1 MEDRIS
7 RDRLRICM
15 VALMYAPIVGGAE
28 VRAQKYARQLVSF
41 GHKVTIVT
49 LRHGKDWK
57 RQETCDGIDIIRVG
71 GIYKNNGTLRIG
83 RMGHFPPDMQVFQE
97 LWRIRHDVDL
107 FYCLQIST
115 LAAVTALVGKLAH
128 KPVVISIPST
138 GPAKITQPEDAVL
151 MADTLVNADYLKI
164 PFHDTLAGDITNF
177 YKTAVGGRAMLSYL
191 KQSDAYYQ
199 VLSSRSRDYLISN
212 GFKADR
218 IVPISGSVDAQMFH
232 PDAALQ
238 PDPAKPE
245 RDIICVARLEF
256 PKGIDV
262 LLHAWYRMMRE
273 PANWRQNLKPRLL
286 IVGDGTLKEQIHR
299 IAKDL
304 QLDDSVTFLGLH
316 RDVTRLLQQSWGFV
330 LPSRWEGM
338 PNALLE
344 AMACGLPCV
353 ATRVSGSE
361 DIITDGVNG
370 LLVPSEQPAD
380 MAQALRRIIE
390 DTELARKLGQEAR
403 QTILREYQ
411 LQHMTEQTL
420 QFYYYLL
427 KKKTEAPSSA
437 LGRLIK

>member
-28 VRAQKYARQLVSF
+28 VRAQKYARQLVSL

-57 RQETCDGIDIIRVG
+57 SHETCDSIDIIRAG
-71 GIYKNNGTLRIG
+71 GVYKSNGTLRIG
-83 RMGHFPPDMQVFQE
+83 RIGHFPPDMQVFQE
-97 LWRIRHDVDL
+97 LWRLRHDIDL
-107 FYCLQIST
+107 FYCLQVST

-138 GPAKITQPEDAVL
+138 GPAKTTQPEDAVL
-151 MADTLVNADYLKI
+151 MADTLVNANYLKI

-177 YKTAVGGRAMLSYL
+177 YKTAVGGRAMLAYL
-191 KQSDAYYQ
+191 KKSDAYYQ

-218 IVPISGSVDAQMFH
+218 IVSIPGSVDTQLFH

-238 PDPAKPE
+238 PDPTSPE

-273 PANWRQNLKPRLL
+273 PASWRQHLKPRLL
-286 IVGDGTLKEQIHR
+286 IVGDGTLKEQLLR

-304 QLDDSVTFLGLH
+304 QLDNSVVFLGLH
-316 RDVTRLLQQSWGFV
+316 REVTRLLQQSWGFV

-361 DIITDGVNG
+361 DIITDDVNG
-370 LLVPSEQPAD
+370 LLVASEQPAD
-380 MAQALRRIIE
+380 MAQALRRLIE
-390 DTELARKLGQEAR
+390 DTELAYKLGQEAR
-403 QTILREYQ
+403 QTVLRKYQ
-411 LQHMTEQTL
+411 LQHTTEQTL
-420 QFYYYLL
+420 QFYYYIL
-427 KKKTEAPSSA
+427 KKQTEAPSSA